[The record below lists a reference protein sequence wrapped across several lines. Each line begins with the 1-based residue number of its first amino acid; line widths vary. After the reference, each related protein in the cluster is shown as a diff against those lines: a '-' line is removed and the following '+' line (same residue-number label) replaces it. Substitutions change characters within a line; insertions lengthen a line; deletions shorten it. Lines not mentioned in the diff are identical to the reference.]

1 MKQAVIIGA
10 GPAGISAAIYLVR
23 AHIPTTVIYRDAGAL
38 GKASAIENYYGF
50 PTPVT
55 GQELFEAGLKQ
66 AQNLGVELIH
76 DEVTGIS
83 WLEKL
88 TVLTPQRSFGADVL
102 ILATGASRVTP
113 KIKGLREFE
122 GRGVSYCAVCDAFF
136 YRNKNVAVIGNG
148 QYALHEA
155 LELSHSARAVT
166 IFTLGLPSAFD
177 LSDAPD
183 NITIDARKVTDIVGD
198 DAVNALVLEDG
209 SKYPVDGVF
218 VAVGVAGSTDF
229 ARKVGAEIDGARIRV
244 DENFATNIPGLYACG
259 DAVGG
264 MLQVSK
270 AVGDGAKAAA
280 HAIRYWRAL

>member
-23 AHIPTTVIYRDAGAL
+23 ASIPTTVIYRDGGAL
-38 GKASAIENYYGF
+38 SKASAIENYYGF
-50 PTPVT
+50 PTPMT
-55 GQELFEAGLKQ
+55 GQALFEAGLSQ
-66 AQNLGVELIH
+66 AKNLGVELVH
-76 DEVTGIS
+76 DEVTGLS

-88 TVLTPQRSFGADVL
+88 TVLTPQRSYGADVL
-102 ILATGASRVTP
+102 ILATGSSRIAP

-136 YRNKNVAVIGNG
+136 YRKKHVAVIGNG
-148 QYALHEA
+148 PYALHEA
-155 LELSHSARAVT
+155 LELSHSASAVT
-166 IFTLGLPSAFD
+166 IFTLGLAPAFD
-177 LSDAPD
+177 LSEAPD
-183 NITIDARKVTDIVGD
+183 TITIDTRKITDIVGE

-209 SKYPVDGVF
+209 SLYPIDGVF

-244 DENFATNIPGLYACG
+244 DENCATNIPGLYACG
-259 DAVGG
+259 DAIGG

-270 AVGDGAKAAA
+270 AVGDGAIAAA
-280 HAIRYWRAL
+280 HAIRYWRSL